1 MMLDVTDLHT
11 FYGRSHILQGVGLNV
26 NAGEIVCLLGRNGVG
41 KSTTLKSIIGLTP
54 PRQGRVVFCEQ
65 ELRGKFPHEIS
76 RLGISYVPEDRR
88 VFPLLTV
95 KENLILGTK
104 NAGAI
109 TSMEKKS
116 NLTRIYDYFPL
127 LKLREKQR
135 GSTLSGGQQQ
145 MLTIARGLMG
155 NPKLMLLDEPFE
167 GLAPL
172 VIKELMEVIA
182 RLCGN
187 EEMTILLVEQKARLA
202 LQMAQRGYVLEKG
215 VVKCEGSSDFLL
227 NSDEARERCGL

>member
-1 MMLDVTDLHT
+1 MLEVFDLHT
-11 FYGRSHILQGVGLNV
+11 FYGRSHILQGIQLKVDEK
-26 NAGEIVCLLGRNGVG
+26 EIVSLLGRNGVG

-54 PRQGRVVFCEQ
+54 PRQGRVVFCEH
-65 ELRGKFPHEIS
+65 ELQRRQPHEIS

-104 NAGAI
+104 NARP
-109 TSMEKKS
+109 TSSSQKTSTLEK
-116 NLTRIYDYFPL
+116 IYEYFPL
-127 LKLREKQR
+127 LKLRQQQR

-155 NPKLMLLDEPFE
+155 DPRLMLLDEPFE

-172 VIKELMEVIA
+172 VIKELMDIIM
-182 RLCGN
+182 RLCGDGR
-187 EEMTILLVEQKARLA
+187 MAILLVEQKARLA

-215 VVKCEGSSDFLL
+215 VVKCEGTSEFLL
-227 NSDEARERCGL
+227 NSCEVKERCGL